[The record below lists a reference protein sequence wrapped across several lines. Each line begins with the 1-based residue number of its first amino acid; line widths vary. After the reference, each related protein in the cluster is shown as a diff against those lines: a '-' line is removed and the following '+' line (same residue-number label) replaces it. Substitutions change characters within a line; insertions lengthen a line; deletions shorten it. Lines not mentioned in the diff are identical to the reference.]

1 MPKKLT
7 NTNYGEEGRD
17 RFFSHCSPFALGTP
31 AKYGGDQGPEVI
43 TDERLTD
50 QEAFKMEVWSSELIE
65 RLFVYAENG
74 DPLAIRVLVFIASK
88 STDLLETLAWK
99 NPSLV
104 EDIASKMWKWP
115 ANISK
120 KGFVAKDH
128 ACLMKRIN
136 LGEKCKS
143 KANAQPSK
151 ESTQVAMQLKHWL
164 NVNRED
170 IEEVCGLTP
179 LTKDNWGKWFE
190 VAWDRVMAWKNG
202 KPESDPFLRRI
213 GEHQGKQKTIS
224 AGLKNPKASIESNIR
239 DRIKGAVEASFRT
252 ITKFD

>member
-1 MPKKLT
+1 
-7 NTNYGEEGRD
+7 
-17 RFFSHCSPFALGTP
+17 
-31 AKYGGDQGPEVI
+31 
-43 TDERLTD
+43 
-50 QEAFKMEVWSSELIE
+50 MEVWSSELIE